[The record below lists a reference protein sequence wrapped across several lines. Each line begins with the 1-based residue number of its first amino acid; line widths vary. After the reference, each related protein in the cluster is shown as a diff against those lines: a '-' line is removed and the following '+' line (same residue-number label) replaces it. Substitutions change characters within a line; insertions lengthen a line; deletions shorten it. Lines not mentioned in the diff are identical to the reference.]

1 MSKNHSNHVM
11 LPHCEEN
18 GFCTG
23 IILLRVA
30 FCLCNLC
37 AMSSCFLKHHETLF
51 LCKTVPV
58 WSSKVHTTIFISLM
72 WLSQGL
78 RRQAQTHNDKSFA
91 RAIGNSSTHPSASK
105 STVAGTS
112 WLLILPLV
120 WPLALRTQC
129 ANTGPNFFHS
139 CFSARCPQASQATI
153 TQVLVTQNSNFVFV
167 CCTTE
172 GKETQ
177 HGNQK
182 PTKQLGKATTDFPGQ
197 ESGRLTNSAAP
208 ATHPITFSPLDAVTV
223 WSRSQF

>member
-1 MSKNHSNHVM
+1 
-11 LPHCEEN
+11 
-18 GFCTG
+18 
-23 IILLRVA
+23 
-30 FCLCNLC
+30 
-37 AMSSCFLKHHETLF
+37 MSSCFLKHHETLY

-58 WSSKVHTTIFISLM
+58 WSSKVHTTIFISLI

-78 RRQAQTHNDKSFA
+78 RRQAQKHNDESFA

-112 WLLILPLV
+112 LAVDFAFWSGLWLCARNVQTLV
-120 WPLALRTQC
+120 Q
-129 ANTGPNFFHS
+129 FFHS
-139 CFSARCPQASQATI
+139 CCSARFPQASQATI
-153 TQVLVTQNSNFVFV
+153 TQVLVTQNNNFVFV

-172 GKETQ
+172 GKKTQ